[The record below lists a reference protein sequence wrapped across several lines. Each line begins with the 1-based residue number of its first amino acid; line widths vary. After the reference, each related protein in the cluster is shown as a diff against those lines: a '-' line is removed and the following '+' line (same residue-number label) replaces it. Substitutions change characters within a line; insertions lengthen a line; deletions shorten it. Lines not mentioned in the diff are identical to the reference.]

1 MTTPTTKRVRLRKGT
16 EQEHSSFA
24 GVLAEVTVDTDK
36 KTLRVHDGTT
46 QGGFEVSKARY
57 DVVGSATTLRANVK
71 YFADTTSAAFIVTL
85 PSLKSVGDFV
95 SVVDA
100 EAYWDINNLT
110 VVTQGGEQFKDY
122 TGLVDS
128 PLVCDVAGA
137 NIELIWEGSYWRLI
151 A

>member
-1 MTTPTTKRVRLRKGT
+1 MTTPSTKRVRLRKGT

-36 KTLRVHDGTT
+36 KTLRVHDGSTI
-46 QGGFEVSKARY
+46 GGFEISKARY
-57 DVVGSATTLRANVK
+57 DVVAAPITMKVNVK
-71 YFADTTSAAFIVTL
+71 YFADTTSSAFTVTL
-85 PSLKSVGDFV
+85 PALKSVGDFV
-95 SVVDA
+95 SLVDA

-110 VVTQGGEQFKDY
+110 VVTQNSEQFKDY
-122 TGLVDS
+122 TGLIDS

-137 NIELIWEGSYWRLI
+137 TIELIWEGNYWRLI